1 MSDVTSPVRKDT
13 LPPPDDAFWKGI
25 RRDQFYLEPE
35 IAFLQGGSVGPS
47 PKPVVDR
54 VTEAIRAFDSDPL
67 KHQQQYWP
75 IVEESREKLAKF
87 VGTRPERI
95 ALVQNTTMAL
105 SVFAQ
110 GVTWKVGGEILMTD
124 QEYGAVNA
132 CFDYIAERH
141 GLTVRRVH
149 LPMEITDQQQI
160 IDVFRDGM
168 NEKNSGRGLR
178 PRVLVDRPGDAG
190 EGTDRNRPGER
201 GIWVVVDGAHAV
213 SMVPLRLDE
222 WNPHFY
228 ASSLHKWTLS
238 PKGTGMLFVSDDA
251 HDRVEPLILGSSAHP
266 NPNAS
271 RFDMMGTRDQTP
283 FIGLGTALDFQQE
296 IGWDHIRTYCRGLVD
311 YMRER
316 LGRIRGRALSD
327 AAGSRDVGFYHDVH
341 HRRRRSPEDPAGI
354 VGRREDRDRGLS
366 RQRRARVPYFHPLLQ
381 QQGGNRPHGPGHRAA
396 AVGKGRTK

>member
-1 MSDVTSPVRKDT
+1 MSEASTPAVTNTVPA
-13 LPPPDDAFWKGI
+13 PDDAFWKAI
-25 RRDQFYLEPE
+25 RRDQFYLDRDV
-35 IAFLQGGSVGPS
+35 AFLQGGSVGPS

-67 KHQQQYWP
+67 KHQPKYWP
-75 IVEESREKLAKF
+75 IVEESREKLARF

-132 CFDYIAERH
+132 CFDYVAERH
-141 GLTVRRVH
+141 GMTVRRVH

-160 IDVFRDGM
+160 IDVFKSGLNDKTAAMVFGHVYWSTGLVTPVKELTEIGRD
-168 NEKNSGRGLR
+168 
-178 PRVLVDRPGDAG
+178 
-190 EGTDRNRPGER
+190 R

-213 SMVPLRLDE
+213 SMVPLHLDE

-316 LGRIRGRALSD
+316 LGRIRGVRFLTPRDPEMSGFITTFTIEGADLQKIRQELWDDEKIETVAFHINDVPVFRISTHFYNSREEIDRMVRAIE
-327 AAGSRDVGFYHDVH
+327 
-341 HRRRRSPEDPAGI
+341 RR
-354 VGRREDRDRGLS
+354 L
-366 RQRRARVPYFHPLLQ
+366 
-381 QQGGNRPHGPGHRAA
+381 
-396 AVGKGRTK
+396 